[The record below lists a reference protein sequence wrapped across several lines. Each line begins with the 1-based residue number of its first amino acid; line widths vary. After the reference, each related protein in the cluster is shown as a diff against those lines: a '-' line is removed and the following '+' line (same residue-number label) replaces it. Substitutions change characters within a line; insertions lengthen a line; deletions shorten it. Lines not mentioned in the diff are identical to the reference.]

1 MIIMKINEF
10 ANLCYLVLITALA
23 LPLSAI
29 EEANTVTLPEKT
41 PIGSSEAE
49 VSIILG
55 DPESTLQLG
64 DRKIVNYRLAE
75 GIFEE
80 GRLVEIS
87 FTTEEART
95 REQAE
100 KQALHDQ
107 AIARKEKIIANNLA
121 KATEV
126 RDKQLLNPDFLK
138 ATPEYRLRYWKK
150 LQSWCP
156 QLDITNQ
163 IRETAT
169 ELKEFRR
176 LELAAQVKALEL
188 KVALLEKSADTAEK
202 KANNA
207 EKRAEKAEDRLD
219 RAKRAIAQFPVVNPV
234 VYPQSTGIFVGPYGR
249 TAITFDAFTG
259 TWRPFLP
266 SNRIIIK
273 R

>member
-1 MIIMKINEF
+1 MKINTF
-10 ANLCYLVLITALA
+10 AILCYLVLVTALVI
-23 LPLSAI
+23 PLSAI
-29 EEANTVTLPEKT
+29 EETNTPTQSAQI
-41 PIGSSEAE
+41 PIGSSETE

-55 DPESTLQLG
+55 APESTIQLG
-64 DRKIVNYRLAE
+64 ARKIINYRLAE
-75 GIFEE
+75 VIFED
-80 GRLVEIS
+80 GRLVEIA
-87 FTTEEART
+87 FTTEEARA

-100 KQALHDQ
+100 KQVLHDQ
-107 AIARKEKIIANNLA
+107 AIARKKEIIAKNLA
-121 KATEV
+121 KATAV

-138 ATPEYRLRYWKK
+138 ATPEYRLRYWQK

-163 IRETAT
+163 IQETAT

-188 KVALLEKSADTAEK
+188 KVAQLEKSADTAEK

-207 EKRAEKAEDRLD
+207 EKRAIKAEDRLD

-234 VYPQSTGIFVGPYGR
+234 VYPQRTGIFVGPYGR
-249 TAITFDAFTG
+249 MAITYDAFTG
-259 TWRPFLP
+259 TWRPFLQ
-266 SNRIIIK
+266 SNRIIIQ

>member
-1 MIIMKINEF
+1 MKMNKVIPLHLLF
-10 ANLCYLVLITALA
+10 LLSALV

-29 EEANTVTLPEKT
+29 DQTNKQIEASQLPV
-41 PIGSSEAE
+41 GSSETE

-55 DPESTLQLG
+55 SPESTLQFG
-64 DRKIVNYRLAE
+64 ARKVVNYRLAE
-75 GIFEE
+75 VIFEND
-80 GRLVEIS
+80 RLVKVS
-87 FTTEEART
+87 FTTEEARV
-95 REQAE
+95 RKQAE
-100 KQALHDQ
+100 KKLLHDQ
-107 AIARKEKIIANNLA
+107 AMARKEEIIANNLTR
-121 KATEV
+121 ATEV

-138 ATPEYRLRYWKK
+138 ANPEYRLRYWKK

-156 QLDITNQ
+156 QLDINEQ
-163 IRETAT
+163 IRETAA
-169 ELKEFRR
+169 ELKEYRR

-188 KVALLEKSADTAEK
+188 KVAQLEKKADTAEK
-202 KANNA
+202 KANHA
-207 EKRAEKAEDRLD
+207 EKRAEKAEERLD